1 MENDYL
7 QGRKIFGTVNR
18 ARILFSD
25 VMWFVKWIFRLQVS
39 TTYRYGRDEDEVM
52 GVKFSKEMV
61 LASSQIVPP
70 TKEILTA
77 DMTPIQRKLVKKFG
91 GSNAFPFVFNFPPNS
106 PSSVTL
112 QPGDD
117 DSGKPLGVEYNI
129 RTYVSDRE
137 DDRGN
142 QRSTVLLAIKKV
154 RVHDMFRLIL
164 A

>member
-1 MENDYL
+1 MNAYKYNSLRHD
-7 QGRKIFGTVNR
+7 FC
-18 ARILFSD
+18 F
-25 VMWFVKWIFRLQVS
+25 QVS

-61 LASSQIVPP
+61 LACNQIAPAV
-70 TKEILTA
+70 KELSELT
-77 DMTPIQRKLVKKFG
+77 PVQRKLVKKFG
-91 GSNAFPFVFNFPPNS
+91 NNAFPFVFHFPANS

-117 DSGKPLGVEYNI
+117 DGGKPLGVEYNI

-142 QRSTVLLAIKKV
+142 QRSTIVLAIKKV
-154 RVHDMFRLIL
+154 
-164 A
+164 

>member
-1 MENDYL
+1 
-7 QGRKIFGTVNR
+7 
-18 ARILFSD
+18 
-25 VMWFVKWIFRLQVS
+25 
-39 TTYRYGRDEDEVM
+39 M

-70 TKEILTA
+70 AKEVAELT
-77 DMTPIQRKLVKKFG
+77 PVQRKLAKKFG
-91 GSNAFPFVFNFPPNS
+91 KANAFPFVFHFPPNS

-137 DDRGN
+137 EDKGN
-142 QRSTVLLAIKKV
+142 QRSTIVLAIKKV
-154 RVHDMFRLIL
+154 GTSAVSVDLT
-164 A
+164 

>member
-1 MENDYL
+1 M
-7 QGRKIFGTVNR
+7 
-18 ARILFSD
+18 
-25 VMWFVKWIFRLQVS
+25 S

-61 LASSQIVPP
+61 LACNQVVPP
-70 TKEILTA
+70 IKEPSEL
-77 DMTPIQRKLVKKFG
+77 TPIQKKLVKKFG
-91 GSNAFPFVFNFPPNS
+91 KANAFPFVFNFPPNA

-117 DSGKPLGVEYNI
+117 DNGKPLGVEYNI

-142 QRSTVLLAIKKV
+142 QRSSIVLAIKKV
-154 RVHDMFRLIL
+154 RWFIILLVQLI
-164 A
+164 